1 MMQATVRSFDPAT
14 GSGSV
19 FLDDG
24 TVAGFGAAAFAG
36 SGLRLLRPGQRVA
49 IGCDSGG
56 AIVSLTLATFPLPGA
71 AGHDARP
78 ATGQNAEPAAGQ
90 DAEPAASQG
99 APPGTAGQDPAP
111 G

>member
-1 MMQATVRSFDPAT
+1 MQATVRSFDPAA

-24 TVAGFGAAAFAG
+24 TVIGFGPAAFAG

-56 AIVSLTLATFPLPGA
+56 AIISLTLASFPP
-71 AGHDARP
+71 AG
-78 ATGQNAEPAAGQ
+78 AAGQ
-90 DAEPAASQG
+90 DAQPAAG
-99 APPGTAGQDPAP
+99 ADAGKGAGQPLTRPPGARPDGPARNA
-111 G
+111 